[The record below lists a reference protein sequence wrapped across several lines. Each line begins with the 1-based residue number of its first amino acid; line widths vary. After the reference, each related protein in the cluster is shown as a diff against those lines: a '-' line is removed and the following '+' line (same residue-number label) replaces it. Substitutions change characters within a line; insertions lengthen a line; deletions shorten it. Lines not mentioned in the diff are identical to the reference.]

1 MDVSKLD
8 DDAVI
13 CRCERVTKKAIMD
26 EIKKG
31 ARDFND
37 IKAVLRL
44 GMGPCGS
51 KTCGDLTM
59 RLFRE
64 AGIDLKNVQEHSKRP
79 FEMEIPLKSF
89 FDEEE
94 DN

>member
-1 MDVSKLD
+1 
-8 DDAVI
+8 
-13 CRCERVTKKAIMD
+13 
-26 EIKKG
+26 
-31 ARDFND
+31 
-37 IKAVLRL
+37 
-44 GMGPCGS
+44 
-51 KTCGDLTM
+51 M

-89 FDEEE
+89 LDEEE